1 MTIESFSHVLSTAL
15 IETLEHHTDRLPGD
29 KIYGATL
36 VRTGSTLIPSFNI
49 LADLG
54 DDCLSP
60 VHRWSPASCGRA
72 LQTPRL
78 TEVCALFD
86 AHLDSTPALTRA
98 LGSQPLRATFAR
110 LGAEPILYIYDETA
124 GGIERRSFTSLN
136 AGRESEPYYVQAA
149 KLVAGGDS

>member
-15 IETLEHHTDRLPGD
+15 VETLEHHTDRLRGD

-36 VRTGSTLIPSFNI
+36 VRSGTTLVPSLSV

-54 DDCLSP
+54 GDDSLSP
-60 VHRWSPASCGRA
+60 VHRWSPVSCGLS

-78 TEVCALFD
+78 TEICALFD
-86 AHLDSTPALTRA
+86 AHLDATPALTRA

-110 LGAEPILYIYDETA
+110 LGAEPILYVYDDAA
-124 GGIERRSFTSLN
+124 GGIEHRSFTCLN

-149 KLVAGGDS
+149 KLVVG

>member
-1 MTIESFSHVLSTAL
+1 MTIATFSHVLSSAL
-15 IETLEHHTDRLPGD
+15 VEALEQHTDHLPGD

-36 VRTGSTLIPSFNI
+36 VRAEETLLPCFSV

-54 DDCLSP
+54 DTPDP
-60 VHRWSPASCGRA
+60 AHRWCPERSGIA
-72 LQTPRL
+72 LRTPRL
-78 TEVCALFD
+78 TEVCSLFD